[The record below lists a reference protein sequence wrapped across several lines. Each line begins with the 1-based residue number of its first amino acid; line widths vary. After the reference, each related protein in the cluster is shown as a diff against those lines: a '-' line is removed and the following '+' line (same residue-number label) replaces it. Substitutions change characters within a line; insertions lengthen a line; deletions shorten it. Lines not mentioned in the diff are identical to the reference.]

1 MAALTLLTAC
11 SGGEDKT
18 DSSTTTSPAQTVLST
33 INATQVV
40 TALSGAGYKC
50 TTDAAYA
57 ICTSGAASVWV
68 LTGDHP
74 RPPVVSIH
82 SAGPVETASAEIAK
96 VLPKTL
102 ELAHINQGAEIATWF
117 GEQKG
122 TATAQKTFGDWQA
135 DYSAEVDSE
144 EPGTHLTITDT
155 LCKVNCQAE

>member
-1 MAALTLLTAC
+1 MLFLLTAC
-11 SGGEDKT
+11 SGTPDKT
-18 DSSTTTSPAQTVLST
+18 ESGTTTSPAPATLSD

-40 TALSGAGYKC
+40 SALTGAGYKC
-50 TTDAAYA
+50 TTDVAYA

-68 LTGDHP
+68 LTGTHP
-74 RPPVVSIH
+74 RPPVVSLH
-82 SAGPVETASAEIAK
+82 AAGPVETASAEIAK

-102 ELAHINQGAEIATWF
+102 ELAHINQGAEIASWF
-117 GEQKG
+117 GEQTG

-144 EPGTHLTITDT
+144 EPGTHLTLTDK